1 MTKNELKA
9 LIDETVQRQ
18 GTQGAIKLAP
28 ILNEIIDLIPD
39 STVGRGGGGV
49 PIVEIELP
57 AIENYEHA
65 IYPNSIQFEI
75 PAEKAEIFEKNQYVI
90 IAAKDSAGDIMY
102 FRQTSNGSW
111 RYLEYNYMDD
121 SQISPN
127 IYVLQIQGTSASFSI
142 VAKSTEV
149 VNSVTN
155 AETGD
160 PFAPY
165 LVSTT
170 TAVYNEIHK
179 TK

>member
-9 LIDETVQRQ
+9 LIEKKVQRQ

-39 STVGRGGGGV
+39 STGGGGV

-65 IYPNSIQFEI
+65 IYPNNILFEI
-75 PAEKAEIFEKNQYVI
+75 PAEKAEIFEKNPYVI

-102 FRQTSNGSW
+102 FRQTSNGGW
-111 RYLEYNYMDD
+111 RFLEYDYSDD

-127 IYVLQIQGTSASFSI
+127 IYVLQIQGTSAAFSI
-142 VAKSTEV
+142 VAKSTIV
-149 VNSVTN
+149 INSVANT
-155 AETGD
+155 ETGS

-170 TAVYNEIHK
+170 KAVYNEIHK
-179 TK
+179 TE

>member
-9 LIDETVQRQ
+9 LIDKNVQRQ
-18 GTQGAIKLAP
+18 GTQGVIKLAP
-28 ILNEIIDLIPD
+28 ILNEIIDLIPE
-39 STVGRGGGGV
+39 STGGGV
-49 PIVEIELP
+49 PVVEIELP

-65 IYPNSIQFEI
+65 IYPNNIQFKI
-75 PAEKAEIFEKNQYVI
+75 PAEKAEIFEKNPYVI
-90 IAAKDSAGDIMY
+90 IAGKDSAGDIMY
-102 FRQTSNGSW
+102 FRQTSNGGW

-160 PFAPY
+160 PFTPY
-165 LVSTT
+165 LVSTSK
-170 TAVYNEIHK
+170 AVYNEIHK
-179 TK
+179 TE